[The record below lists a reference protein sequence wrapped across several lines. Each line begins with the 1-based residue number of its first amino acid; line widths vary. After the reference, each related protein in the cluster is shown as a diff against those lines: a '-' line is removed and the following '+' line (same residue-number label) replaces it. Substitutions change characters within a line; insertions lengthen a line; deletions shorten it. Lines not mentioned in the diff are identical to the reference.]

1 MIGRRTYIHFYLL
14 IKKKVRAIIHK
25 RINNEVLTFSFF
37 ILLAS
42 LFWSLQVMRDEV
54 SFTYHIPIYVVDQ
67 PENIIITSDLPV
79 IEVKLKDKG
88 AQLLNLWKRS
98 MTIDVPF
105 NPKYKEQSRLLL
117 TTEELNN
124 FIQRKLPTTTQIVSI
139 SPNFV
144 SLYYSVGSSKQIPVE
159 VIARLSIAKQQIL
172 AGKIVSTPSFVTAY
186 APTHIL
192 DRIHTAYTDTIDTGL
207 LSETTHFSVGI
218 QGVEGVRFVPDVIDV
233 TIPIE
238 TFTEKELTLPI
249 ECVGL
254 PSNKAVRTFPSK
266 VNISCFVA
274 LSRYKSATPDKF
286 RVVISYE
293 DIIRSNNGKA
303 KVDLIKSP
311 DFVTNSYL
319 AIDSVEVILEE
330 LFIHD

>member
-1 MIGRRTYIHFYLL
+1 
-14 IKKKVRAIIHK
+14 
-25 RINNEVLTFSFF
+25 
-37 ILLAS
+37 
-42 LFWSLQVMRDEV
+42 MRDEV

-207 LSETTHFSVGI
+207 LSETTHFSVGF

-286 RVVISYE
+286 RAVISYE

>member
-218 QGVEGVRFVPDVIDV
+218 QGVEGVRFVPEVIDV

-274 LSRYKSATPDKF
+274 LSRYKSATSDKF
-286 RVVISYE
+286 RAVISYE